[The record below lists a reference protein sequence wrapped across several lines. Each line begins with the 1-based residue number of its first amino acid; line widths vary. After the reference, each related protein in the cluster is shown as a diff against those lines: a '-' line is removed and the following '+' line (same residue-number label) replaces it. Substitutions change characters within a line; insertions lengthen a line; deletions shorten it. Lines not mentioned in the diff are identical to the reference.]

1 MQQEFQKE
9 DIAHE
14 FETARGLM
22 RGIRG
27 RKGKGEI
34 I

>member
-9 DIAHE
+9 ARAHE
-14 FETARGLM
+14 FETARGLL
-22 RGIRG
+22 RGISG
-27 RKGKGEI
+27 RKGKWEI